1 MNDTQTKLLQENV
14 IRTASALFLKKGIRA
29 LKMDD
34 VAAAMKM
41 SKRTLYQLFSDKAS
55 LLEACIEKRYEEN
68 DAWMQEIVSHTD
80 DVMEVILRHA
90 ELTLKTINSL
100 PQGFLEEMAH
110 YPNLD
115 LLRQKRHKEQEQ
127 QAVAFMQRGVEQGVL
142 RPEINYQLLYEA
154 LNSFITSTS
163 RQNSTL
169 SAYKPINIVMSV
181 FVPLLRGCTTQAG
194 RERLDNF
201 EIKLTKNS
209 AL

>member
-14 IRTASALFLKKGIRA
+14 IRTASALFLERGIRA

-55 LLEACIEKRYEEN
+55 LLEACIQKRYEEN

-90 ELTLKTINSL
+90 EIMLKTINSL

>member
-41 SKRTLYQLFSDKAS
+41 SKRTLYQLFTDKAS
-55 LLEACIEKRYEEN
+55 LLEACIQKRYEEN

-90 ELTLKTINSL
+90 EIMLKTINSL

-201 EIKLTKNS
+201 EMKLTNNS

>member
-41 SKRTLYQLFSDKAS
+41 SKRTLYQLFTDKAS
-55 LLEACIEKRYEEN
+55 LLEACIQKRYEEN

-90 ELTLKTINSL
+90 EIMLKTINSL

-115 LLRQKRHKEQEQ
+115 LLRRKHHTEQEQ
-127 QAVAFMQRGVEQGVL
+127 QAVNFMQRGVEQGVL

-154 LNSFITSTS
+154 LNSFITETS
-163 RQNSTL
+163 RQDSKL
-169 SAYKPINIVMSV
+169 AAYKPINIVMSV

-194 RERLDNF
+194 LERLDNF
-201 EIKLTKNS
+201 EMKLTKNS

>member
-41 SKRTLYQLFSDKAS
+41 SKRTLYQLFTDKAS
-55 LLEACIEKRYEEN
+55 LLEACIQKRYEEN

-90 ELTLKTINSL
+90 EIMLKTINSL

-115 LLRQKRHKEQEQ
+115 LLRQKHHKEQEQ
-127 QAVAFMQRGVEQGVL
+127 QAVAFMQRGAEQGVL

-154 LNSFITSTS
+154 LNSFITETS
-163 RQNSTL
+163 RQDSKLT
-169 SAYKPINIVMSV
+169 AYPPINVVMSV

-201 EIKLTKNS
+201 EIKLTKNP

>member
-41 SKRTLYQLFSDKAS
+41 SKRTLYQLFTDKAS
-55 LLEACIEKRYEEN
+55 LLEACIQKRYEEN

-90 ELTLKTINSL
+90 EIMLKTINSL

-115 LLRQKRHKEQEQ
+115 LLRRKHHTEQEQ
-127 QAVAFMQRGVEQGVL
+127 QAVNFMQRGVEQGVL

-154 LNSFITSTS
+154 LNSFITETS
-163 RQNSTL
+163 RQDSKL
-169 SAYKPINIVMSV
+169 AAYPPINVVMSV

>member
-55 LLEACIEKRYEEN
+55 LLEACIQKRYEEN

-90 ELTLKTINSL
+90 EIMLKTINSL

-201 EIKLTKNS
+201 EMKLTKNS

>member
-1 MNDTQTKLLQENV
+1 MNEAQTKLLQENV
-14 IRTASALFLKKGIRA
+14 IKTASALFLKKGIRA

-55 LLEACIEKRYEEN
+55 LLEACIQKRYEEN

-90 ELTLKTINSL
+90 EIMLKTINSL

>member
-1 MNDTQTKLLQENV
+1 MNEAQTKLLQENV
-14 IRTASALFLKKGIRA
+14 IKTASALFLKKGIRA

-55 LLEACIEKRYEEN
+55 LLEACIQKRYEEN

-90 ELTLKTINSL
+90 EIMLKTINSL

-115 LLRQKRHKEQEQ
+115 LLRQKRHKEQEL

-201 EIKLTKNS
+201 EMKLTKNS

>member
-55 LLEACIEKRYEEN
+55 LLEACIQKRYEEN

-90 ELTLKTINSL
+90 EIMLKTINSL